1 MPTLYELKQSLG
13 MIGQQLKNKN
23 DELSQK
29 ATDPNIDMEDIKQ
42 LETEKAGL
50 QQRFNIVERQVQDIE
65 EKEKAKVKDKGEAYQ
80 SLSDN
85 EKMVKAKAE
94 FYRHA
99 ILPNE
104 FEKPSME
111 AQRYYTLYQQEMI
124 QVEISSYQKHFLKK
138 LFQNHLLKTNYVKK
152 LV

>member
-1 MPTLYELKQSLG
+1 M
-13 MIGQQLKNKN
+13 
-23 DELSQK
+23 
-29 ATDPNIDMEDIKQ
+29 
-42 LETEKAGL
+42 
-50 QQRFNIVERQVQDIE
+50 QDIE

-104 FEKPSME
+104 FENL
-111 AQRYYTLYQQEMI
+111 QWRHNVYYTLYQQEMI

-138 LFQNHLLKTNYVKK
+138 LFQNHLLKPIT
-152 LV
+152 